1 VASKEKESQ
10 MNELNMSIYT
20 GKNDENK
27 VTLTAAFDTH
37 DEAVAF
43 HNGMAELCNK
53 HSHKGK
59 SVVSTTATNWAGKL
73 LPAR

>member
-1 VASKEKESQ
+1 

-20 GKNDENK
+20 GKNEENK
-27 VTLTAAFDTH
+27 VTLTAAFETH

-43 HNGMAELCNK
+43 HNGLAELCNK
-53 HSHKGK
+53 YSHKGK
-59 SVVSTTATNWAGKL
+59 TTYSTAVSNWTGKL

>member
-1 VASKEKESQ
+1 

-20 GKNDENK
+20 GKNEENK
-27 VTLTAAFDTH
+27 VTLTASFETH

-53 HSHKGK
+53 YSQKIK
-59 SVVSTTATNWAGKL
+59 TTDSTAVHRWTGKL
-73 LPAR
+73 LTAR

>member
-1 VASKEKESQ
+1 

-20 GKNDENK
+20 GKNEENK

-43 HNGMAELCNK
+43 HNGLADLCNK
-53 HSHKGK
+53 YSSKGPAT
-59 SVVSTTATNWAGKL
+59 VVQKL
-73 LPAR
+73 LPWKKP